1 MRSEPE
7 MTGFPPL
14 AFLHQKESVAFIMVI
29 RDLHSARG
37 RYSRMR
43 AGRTFG
49 RPGASAW
56 ENEDLVWSSE
66 RLGE

>member
-1 MRSEPE
+1 MCSEPE
-7 MTGFPPL
+7 TTGFPQM

-29 RDLHSARG
+29 KDLHSARG

-43 AGRTFG
+43 AGRTLG

-56 ENEDLVWSSE
+56 ESEALVWSSE